1 MLRMSIKHPTG
12 ASNGTTSNVHRILR
26 MWRGEILGGIY
37 LCDHGW
43 LQGSPY
49 NEASYVHKLYRALAK
64 GRAEHARQLS
74 TGIDGVRL

>member
-1 MLRMSIKHPTG
+1 MLRMPIKHTTCT
-12 ASNGTTSNVHRILR
+12 SNGTTSDVHRILR
-26 MWRGEILGGIY
+26 IWRGELRGGIY

-74 TGIDGVRL
+74 TDIDGARL